1 MQEIETIRRALS
13 TANTNF
19 YIDALEAL
27 AKLEAKLCPDN
38 EQDSPMPYM
47 SYEEL
52 RAECL
57 KQGELTQK
65 YMAKCNELEAKL
77 NKPVDVEKVS
87 KAIYDAY
94 YTDWDDETDRYKDFL
109 RRGAFAAIAEIENQ
123 RL

>member
-27 AKLEAKLCPDN
+27 AK
-38 EQDSPMPYM
+38 
-47 SYEEL
+47 
-52 RAECL
+52 
-57 KQGELTQK
+57 
-65 YMAKCNELEAKL
+65 LEAKL

-109 RRGAFAAIAEIENQ
+109 RIGAFAAIAEIENQ